1 MVMLKTKS
9 IIDQVEIILNK
20 NIEAVT
26 HEELNKIEIITI
38 KKLGYDGE
46 IYNTSFEDINLLTN
60 LKQLDIFDCMISDKE
75 VKIIL
80 KLKNLKVISFIN
92 CDFIDE
98 ANFLFDNIKTENIYI
113 SNCIG
118 LSGIN
123 ISNLKDL
130 ELKRMYIDFYIE
142 NINNLKLSLIEN
154 KVNFNFFKNIDNI
167 TVDENS
173 YNDDLLYIVK
183 NKLEITD
190 DRNEVIKVIKN
201 D

>member
-1 MVMLKTKS
+1 MLKTKS